1 MNFSDRQKTGR
12 CFHIKL
18 PCELMYLCFKQELG
32 LRDRAFTGKN
42 TCVFAWI
49 GLQEWL
55 QDEYGFAER
64 LSLGMQMRRVTALAW
79 IPQRQHHHRNMVDRQ
94 IEGFNYGLGVEA
106 AYSSYERGSNEN
118 QNRMIRR
125 RHPKGTDFGTV
136 TDEEIKE
143 TESWMNNY
151 PRKILGWKTSA
162 QLFKEC
168 LAAL

>member
-1 MNFSDRQKTGR
+1 MDFSDRQKTGR

-42 TCVFAWI
+42 TCVFAWT

-94 IEGFNYGLGVEA
+94 IEGINYGLGVEA
-106 AYSSYERGSNEN
+106 AY
-118 QNRMIRR
+118 
-125 RHPKGTDFGTV
+125 P
-136 TDEEIKE
+136 
-143 TESWMNNY
+143 
-151 PRKILGWKTSA
+151 
-162 QLFKEC
+162 
-168 LAAL
+168 